1 MKKTIAFILA
11 FILITFPLCSC
22 NSFTETGR
30 EAIEVRYTPAVDKVE
45 TDYIYKYNW
54 YLGEFVLV
62 PNTETVHYDEK
73 YEVRYIITY
82 DDGST
87 LSEWQTADK
96 ETYEKARDRL
106 PP

>member
-1 MKKTIAFILA
+1 MRKIIAFILI
-11 FILITFPLCSC
+11 FMIIIPLYGC
-22 NSFTETGR
+22 NSLVETGK
-30 EAIEVRYTPAVDKVE
+30 EAVEVRYTPAVDKVE

-62 PNTETVHYDEK
+62 PDTETVHYDEK